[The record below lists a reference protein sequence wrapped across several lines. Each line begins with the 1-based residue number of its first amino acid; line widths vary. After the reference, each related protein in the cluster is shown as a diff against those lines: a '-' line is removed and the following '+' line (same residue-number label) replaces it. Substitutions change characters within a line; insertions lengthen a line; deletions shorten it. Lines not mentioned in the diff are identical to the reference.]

1 MSNIQ
6 QVELSIEHARQGV
19 KFGEALDRLM
29 KNRDFQK
36 VILDGYLRDEA
47 VRLVHLKAD
56 PGMYTADDQGALD
69 AQIITVGLF
78 GAWLRRQRKEAETA
92 QKELA
97 DNQDLLEV
105 LREEEAEAQA

>member
-1 MSNIQ
+1 MSNTQ
-6 QVELSIEHARQGV
+6 QVELNIEHARQGV

-36 VILDGYLRDEA
+36 VILDGFLREEA

-56 PGMYTADDQGALD
+56 PAMYTPEDQRDID
-69 AQIITVGLF
+69 AQITAIGMF

-92 QKELA
+92 QKELL
-97 DNQDLLEV
+97 DNQDLLNV
-105 LREEEAEAQA
+105 LREEEAEANQ